1 MKSKPEIRKGRR
13 AVVIGGART
22 PFVKAFA
29 EYMKLDTIALG
40 AAAMRGLLDRHPIPR
55 KEIDAVVWGGVIL
68 PSVWPNIGR
77 EIALEIGLDPAIEAM
92 TVTRACASSLQ
103 AVTTAA
109 AMIERGDADVVI
121 AGGSDSTSNAEVKLP
136 QKLVHATAPLM
147 FGKRTPAD
155 VLGALSKLMP
165 PTDLLPRAPKVA
177 ERTTGQ
183 LMGEAAEH
191 MARRNEISRAEQD
204 AFALRLHQRAAAAIA
219 AGRLDK
225 EIVPVA
231 AKGVVGG
238 HGKSAN
244 GDLGWVH
251 TDTIVRGDTSL
262 EKLAKLKPA
271 FARDGFGTVTAGSSS
286 PLTDGAA
293 SVLLMSEEKAAAL
306 GVTALARI
314 SAWSYVGVDPA
325 DQLLIGPALAM
336 PRVLDQVGREL
347 TDIDFVDLH
356 EAFAAQVLS
365 VTKALASAGF
375 ARERLGRERAVGV
388 VDPAR
393 LNVHGGSLAFGH
405 PFGATGARMVT
416 TMAHELHDTGKAT
429 ALLGICAQGG
439 LGAAALLENAGA
451 G

>member
-1 MKSKPEIRKGRR
+1 
-13 AVVIGGART
+13 
-22 PFVKAFA
+22 
-29 EYMKLDTIALG
+29 
-40 AAAMRGLLDRHPIPR
+40 
-55 KEIDAVVWGGVIL
+55 
-68 PSVWPNIGR
+68 
-77 EIALEIGLDPAIEAM
+77 
-92 TVTRACASSLQ
+92 
-103 AVTTAA
+103 
-109 AMIERGDADVVI
+109 
-121 AGGSDSTSNAEVKLP
+121 
-136 QKLVHATAPLM
+136 
-147 FGKRTPAD
+147 
-155 VLGALSKLMP
+155 
-165 PTDLLPRAPKVA
+165 
-177 ERTTGQ
+177 
-183 LMGEAAEH
+183 MGEAAEQ

-204 AFALRLHQRAAAAIA
+204 AFALRSHQRAAAAIA

-244 GDLGWVH
+244 GDGWVH

-306 GVTALARI
+306 GVTALARVTRLVLRRRRPCR
-314 SAWSYVGVDPA
+314 SAAHRAGAGDAARPRPG
-325 DQLLIGPALAM
+325 GP
-336 PRVLDQVGREL
+336 G
-347 TDIDFVDLH
+347 
-356 EAFAAQVLS
+356 
-365 VTKALASAGF
+365 
-375 ARERLGRERAVGV
+375 ARGHRLRR
-388 VDPAR
+388 PAR
-393 LNVHGGSLAFGH
+393 GLRRAGSVGSQGAGQRRLRARAPGRVRARSGWSIRRASMSTAARS
-405 PFGATGARMVT
+405 PSAIRSAATGARMVT

>member
-1 MKSKPEIRKGRR
+1 MTSKQQVPKGRR
-13 AVVIGGART
+13 AVVVGGTRT

-29 EYMKLDTIALG
+29 EFMKLDTIALG
-40 AAAMRGLLDRHPIPR
+40 AAAMRGLLERHPIPR
-55 KEIDAVVWGGVIL
+55 REIGAVVWGGVIL

-103 AVTTAA
+103 AITTAA
-109 AMIERGDADVVI
+109 AMIERGDADVII

-136 QKLVHATAPLM
+136 QKLVHAAAPLM
-147 FGKRTPAD
+147 FGKRTSAD
-155 VLGALSKLMP
+155 ILGALSQLMP
-165 PTDLLPRAPKVA
+165 PTDLLPRSPKVA

-183 LMGEAAEH
+183 LMGEAAEQ

-204 AFALRLHQRAAAAIA
+204 GLALRSHQRAAAAIA
-219 AGRLDK
+219 SGRLDK

-231 AKGVVGG
+231 INGAIGG
-238 HGKSAN
+238 KQAN
-244 GDLGWVH
+244 GDKGWVH
-251 TDTIVRGDTSL
+251 TDTIVRADVSL

-271 FARDGFGTVTAGSSS
+271 FARDGAGTVTAGTSS

-293 SVLLMSEEKAAAL
+293 AVLLMSEDKAAAL
-306 GVTALARI
+306 GVTALARV

-336 PRVLDQVGREL
+336 PRVLDNVGREL
-347 TDIDFVDLH
+347 ADIDLVDMH

-365 VTKALASAGF
+365 VIKALASPGF
-375 ARERLGRERAVGV
+375 ARERLGRSRAVGV

-405 PFGATGARMVT
+405 PFAATGARMVT

-451 G
+451 

>member
-1 MKSKPEIRKGRR
+1 MKARPEIAKGRR
-13 AVVIGGART
+13 AVVVGGVRT

-40 AAAMRGLLDRHPIPR
+40 AVAMRGLLERHPIPR
-55 KEIDAVVWGGVIL
+55 REIDGVVWGGVIL

-77 EIALEIGLDPAIEAM
+77 EIALEVGLDPGIEAF

-103 AVTTAA
+103 AVTSAA

-136 QKLVHATAPLM
+136 QKLVHAAAPLM
-147 FGKRTPAD
+147 FGKRTPGD
-155 VLGALSKLMP
+155 ILGALGQLMP
-165 PTDLLPRAPKVA
+165 PGDLLPRAPRIA

-183 LMGEAAEH
+183 LMGESAEI
-191 MARRNEISRAEQD
+191 MARRNEISRVEQD
-204 AFALRLHQRAAAAIA
+204 EFALRSHQRAAAAIGS
-219 AGRLDK
+219 GRL
-225 EIVPVA
+225 EGELVPVA
-231 AKGVVGG
+231 TGG
-238 HGKSAN
+238 DA
-244 GDLGWVH
+244 WVH

-262 EKLAKLKPA
+262 EKLAKLRPA
-271 FARDGFGTVTAGSSS
+271 FARNGTGTVTAGNAS

-293 SVLLMSEEKAAAL
+293 AVLMMSEDKAAAL
-306 GVTALARI
+306 GVTALARVT
-314 SAWSYVGVDPA
+314 AWSYVGVDPA

-336 PRVLDQVGREL
+336 PRVLGQMGREL
-347 TDIDFVDLH
+347 ADIDLVDMH

-365 VTKALASAGF
+365 VLKLLGSDSF
-375 ARERLGRERAVGV
+375 ARERLGRTGAVGV

-416 TMAHELHDTGKAT
+416 TMANELHTTGKAT

-439 LGAAALLENAGA
+439 LGAAALLENAA
-451 G
+451 L